1 MVLANNE
8 IKKIKAQLK
17 DTVTVTELETKF
29 EHFKIEQ
36 EQVMESKIS
45 TILFNKKIKQIEDS
59 IGYQDVKYK
68 TQYDQMAQQK
78 TTVDNTLA
86 TIH

>member
-59 IGYQDVKYK
+59 IGHQDVKYK